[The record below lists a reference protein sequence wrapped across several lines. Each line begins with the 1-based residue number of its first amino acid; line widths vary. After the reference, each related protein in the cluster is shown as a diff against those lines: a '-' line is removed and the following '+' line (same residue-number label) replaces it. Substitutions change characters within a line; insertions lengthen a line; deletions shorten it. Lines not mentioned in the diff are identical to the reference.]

1 MGDPRWIDDDVDT
14 VVVHATEV
22 TIFFPSS
29 FEVVVEGGPTRQH
42 HPLLNWSVS
51 ACTFVPIC
59 FPFGIPWRCHAFSAS
74 CRKPVRRGLVKS
86 QKIWRHECSSAGD
99 EPEIDAQPF
108 LVHLYVA
115 LHHRSWWCHR
125 YGSARSRHFAIEN
138 FKLVSSDIRNFMF
151 EFSKKKNFN
160 LDVVFDLLCW
170 SLSLCF
176 FENSSDLC

>member
-1 MGDPRWIDDDVDT
+1 M
-14 VVVHATEV
+14 
-22 TIFFPSS
+22 
-29 FEVVVEGGPTRQH
+29 VEGPRLGSSHVPSLTGNI
-42 HPLLNWSVS
+42 PSLNWSVCS
-51 ACTFVPIC
+51 ARTFLPIC

>member
-1 MGDPRWIDDDVDT
+1 
-14 VVVHATEV
+14 
-22 TIFFPSS
+22 
-29 FEVVVEGGPTRQH
+29 VVEGARLGSSHVPSLTGNI
-42 HPLLNWSVS
+42 PSLNWSVCS
-51 ACTFVPIC
+51 ARTFLPIC

-125 YGSARSRHFAIEN
+125 YGSTRSRPLCQTYAIARRFTSLFIYCLWVN
-138 FKLVSSDIRNFMF
+138 CFLVCFM
-151 EFSKKKNFN
+151 SMRARLQRLNPQ
-160 LDVVFDLLCW
+160 DHWCA
-170 SLSLCF
+170 
-176 FENSSDLC
+176 